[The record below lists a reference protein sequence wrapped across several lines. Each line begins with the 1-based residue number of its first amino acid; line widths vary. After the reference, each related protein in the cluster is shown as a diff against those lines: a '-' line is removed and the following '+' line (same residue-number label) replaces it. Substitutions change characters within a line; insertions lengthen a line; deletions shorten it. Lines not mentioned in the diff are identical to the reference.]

1 MRKGIAVTRGRAL
14 HIPLDEALSLL
25 SNWRNEGTRLRIHA
39 SGSGFR
45 QDLQGTIREL
55 KGTVVEVCADRTQVQ
70 VDLHGADFNGDM
82 SSPAHLVCE
91 FHNGDRYS
99 FDVLRHEVDSHR

>member
-1 MRKGIAVTRGRAL
+1 M

-45 QDLQGTIREL
+45 QDLRGTIREL
-55 KGTVVEVCADRTQVQ
+55 KGTVVEVCDDQRNLQ
-70 VDLHGADFNGDM
+70 VDLQGADFNGDV
-82 SSPAHLVCE
+82 SSPAYLVCE
-91 FHNGDRYS
+91 FRNGDRYS
-99 FDVLRHEVDSHR
+99 FCDVDSNRWFGLYVKRFEIVREL